1 MALMHE
7 FKSSAD
13 GFLEVIDSFRRVS
26 VLVVGDVMLDRYW
39 WGSVH
44 RISPEAPVPV
54 VRLERST
61 LAAGGAANV
70 AANIAGL
77 SARPLLVGLIG
88 DDEGGRELPKV
99 LRDAEVSPEYL
110 FTVTG
115 RATTF
120 KTRIVAHSQHVV
132 RIDHEDATPIN
143 EAQAEALAAK
153 IKALLPDVNVL
164 VLSDYA
170 KGLLVPAL
178 IREVIAEARSLN
190 LPVLVDPK
198 GRDYRR
204 YAGATLLTPNRLEAA
219 QMSGLDVGD
228 QTATELAGA
237 HLLSEID
244 AESFLIT
251 QGEDGMTLFR
261 REHEPL
267 HLTAM
272 ARDVYDVTGA
282 GDTVIS
288 TLSLALG
295 AGADLGTAA
304 MLANMAAGLAV
315 EQVGTTVISLEQLR
329 RAVEESFSTQGVEQN
344 EGNKAAREAISVS
357 SEISHA

>member
-1 MALMHE
+1 MTSQHASTSDDL
-7 FKSSAD
+7 
-13 GFLEVIDSFRRVS
+13 LEIIDSFRRVV

-88 DDEGGRELPKV
+88 DDEGGRELPGV
-99 LRDAEVSPEYL
+99 LQESGVSSEYL
-110 FTVTG
+110 CRLPG
-115 RATTF
+115 RATTL

-132 RIDHEDATPIN
+132 RIDHEDATQISEE
-143 EAQAEALAAK
+143 EAQATAAR
-153 IKALLPDVNVL
+153 IIELLPQAHVL
-164 VLSDYA
+164 LLSDYA
-170 KGLLVPAL
+170 KGLLAPAL
-178 IREVIAEARSLN
+178 LQQVIAEARRLE

-198 GRDYRR
+198 GRDYAR
-204 YAGATLLTPNRLEAA
+204 YAGATMLTPNRFEAA
-219 QMSGLDVGD
+219 QVSAMDAGN
-228 QTATELAGA
+228 QEATEAAGA
-237 HLLSEID
+237 QLLSQLEVD
-244 AESFLIT
+244 SFLIT

-261 REHEPL
+261 RGEEPL
-267 HLTAM
+267 HLSAL

-295 AGADLGTAA
+295 AGADLVTAA
-304 MLANMAAGLAV
+304 RLANMAAGLAV
-315 EQVGTTVISLEQLR
+315 EQVGTTIITLELLR
-329 RAVEESFSTQGVEQN
+329 RTIEEMHSAGSAEEDG
-344 EGNKAAREAISVS
+344 GAPSARETIEVS
-357 SEISHA
+357 SEVSHA